1 MALNV
6 AFVREF
12 PRWRPLFILSA
23 LLILVGGPQHPDGT
37 MAEMLGDPA
46 WLRAHSLLL
55 AGFVALLV
63 GLFFFRS
70 DSTLPHA
77 TRRWTRFA
85 VIGTVLQTLE
95 MVLHTAA
102 VVDHSNLVVGN
113 ATPVLTTHL
122 VASVVFYPIF
132 AATFVGLIIVAARDG
147 VLGSRWISWLGIVG
161 LVAHGVAPPL
171 VGSGIEGARILFP
184 LLALFALWLML
195 TGLWAFR
202 SASEGSVGRAETSA

>member
-1 MALNV
+1 M
-6 AFVREF
+6 RDF
-12 PRWRPLFILSA
+12 PRWRLAFILSA

-37 MAEMLGDPA
+37 MAEMLGHPA
-46 WLRAHSLLL
+46 WFRAHSLLL

-70 DSTLPHA
+70 SSTLPHA

-85 VIGTVLQTLE
+85 VIGTVLQTVE

-102 VVDHSNLVVGN
+102 AVDHSNLVAGN

-132 AATFVGLIIVAARDG
+132 AATFVGLIVVAARDG
-147 VLGSRWISWLGIVG
+147 VLGSRWISWLGIAG
-161 LVAHGVAPPL
+161 LVAHGAAPPL
-171 VGSGIEGARILFP
+171 VGFGIEGARVLFP
-184 LLALFALWLML
+184 LLGLFALWLL
-195 TGLWAFR
+195 LAGLWGFR
-202 SASEGSVGRAETSA
+202 SVSEDSDGGAEAGA